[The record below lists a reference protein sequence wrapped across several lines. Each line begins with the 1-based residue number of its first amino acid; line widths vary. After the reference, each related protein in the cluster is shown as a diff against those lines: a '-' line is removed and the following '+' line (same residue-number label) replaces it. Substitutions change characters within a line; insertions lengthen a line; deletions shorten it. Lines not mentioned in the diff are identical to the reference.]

1 MDDGYLTKPAKVQ
14 KIEDKKILL
23 TITEGKYHQVKR
35 MLESV
40 GNKVVYLKRLRIG
53 VWNLDGLKPGEWKII
68 LI

>member
-1 MDDGYLTKPAKVQ
+1 
-14 KIEDKKILL
+14 
-23 TITEGKYHQVKR
+23 

-53 VWNLDGLKPGEWKII
+53 VWNLDGLKPGEWKMI